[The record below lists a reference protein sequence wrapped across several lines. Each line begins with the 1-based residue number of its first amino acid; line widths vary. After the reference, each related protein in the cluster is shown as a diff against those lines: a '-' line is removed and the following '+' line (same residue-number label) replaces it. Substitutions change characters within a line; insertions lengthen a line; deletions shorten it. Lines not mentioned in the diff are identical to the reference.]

1 MQTHNVKQTLNQ
13 LRYEITVGQE
23 SGLLLPSIVDTN
35 GNIVEIAE
43 SAWDFTSREEV
54 IAWIVEKLAEHNPE
68 GPVTMT
74 RKKVYNERV
83 SGRPMFWEIT
93 TYNAKG
99 DKLHSGQ
106 YNGVIQEGYLR
117 GLVQDQFGFPLE
129 AAEEI
134 E

>member
-1 MQTHNVKQTLNQ
+1 MNYDIRVEQARGLMYAVIRERNGDIVVLSEQT
-13 LRYEITVGQE
+13 
-23 SGLLLPSIVDTN
+23 
-35 GNIVEIAE
+35 
-43 SAWDFTSREEV
+43 FTKRADV

-68 GPVTMT
+68 GPVRMT

-99 DKLHSGQ
+99 ERLYSGQ

-117 GLVQDQFGFPLE
+117 GLVQDQFSFPLE
-129 AAEEI
+129 AAEEV

>member
-1 MQTHNVKQTLNQ
+1 MQTHNVKQTLTQ
-13 LRYEITVGQE
+13 LKYDIKIGQE
-23 SGLLLPSIVDTN
+23 TSAMIGVIHEQN
-35 GNIVEIAE
+35 GEIVEL
-43 SAWDFTSREEV
+43 SQCFQKREEV
-54 IAWIVEKLAEHNPE
+54 IAWIVTKLKEHNPE
-68 GPVTMT
+68 GPVSMT

-83 SGRPMFWEIT
+83 RSRPMFWEIT

-99 DKLHSGQ
+99 ERLHSGQ

-117 GLVQDQFGFPLE
+117 GLVQEQFGFPLE

>member
-1 MQTHNVKQTLNQ
+1 MQTFNVKQTLTQ
-13 LRYEITVGQE
+13 LKYDIKVGQE
-23 SGLLLPSIVDTN
+23 TGAMLGVIHEQNGDIVALSEQT
-35 GNIVEIAE
+35 
-43 SAWDFTSREEV
+43 FTKREQV
-54 IAWIVEKLAEHNPE
+54 IAWVVEKLAEHNPE
-68 GPVTMT
+68 GPVSMT

-93 TYNAKG
+93 SYNAKG
-99 DKLHSGQ
+99 ERLHSGQ
-106 YNGVIQEGYLR
+106 YSAVMQEGYLR